1 MIFGIKEKKNPNEFM
16 REHEE
21 RELAKTDIKRVQDST
36 QKLDQE
42 EDTVKGV
49 GDQ

>member
-1 MIFGIKEKKNPNEFM
+1 MKEKKNPNKFK

-21 RELAKTDIKRVQDST
+21 RELAKTVIKQVQDST
-36 QKLDQE
+36 QELDQE
-42 EDTVKGV
+42 EDTVKGL